1 MFGSTDTPVDIL
13 FPNSEALEIHNL
25 ADLLDGE
32 KQSSLAISQPTFVHV
47 DDLLTKSGIGH
58 CGEISLPAFLVQDGA
73 GQLVYGSLCKCDVRM
88 EEQTAA
94 VES

>member
-13 FPNSEALEIHNL
+13 FPNSEVLEIHNL
-25 ADLLDGE
+25 ADLMDGE
-32 KQSSLAISQPTFVHV
+32 KRSSPAMSQPTFVHI
-47 DDLLTKSGIGH
+47 DDLLTKSGMGH
-58 CGEISLPAFLVQDGA
+58 CGEGPLSAFLVQDGA
-73 GQLVYGSLCKCDVRM
+73 GHSVYDSLCKCDVRM